1 MRMTKKLPD
10 GSYEL
15 TDPDQLREAIQR
27 LGQAEDALESL
38 SEQYHAME
46 AKLEAERS
54 RGHGTRSVT
63 FSRMLA
69 EKLMLNKSMGQVR
82 AVDIANLMN
91 FSKPSV
97 SIALKKLRQNGYVN
111 IDGGGYITLTES
123 GLEIAERVFERH
135 RLISQLL
142 MALGVDEQ
150 TAKEDACRVEHDLSV
165 ESFEAIKEYC
175 RKNLQIQ

>member
-1 MRMTKKLPD
+1 M
-10 GSYEL
+10 EI
-15 TDPDQLREAIQR
+15 RES
-27 LGQAEDALESL
+27 AEDYLE
-38 SEQYHAME
+38 
-46 AKLEAERS
+46 RI
-54 RGHGTRSVT
+54 
-63 FSRMLA
+63 
-69 EKLMLNKSMGQVR
+69 LMLNKSMGQVR

-165 ESFEAIKEYC
+165 ESF
-175 RKNLQIQ
+175 